1 MKVIERSVTVLPE
14 HLDYL
19 NHVNNISYV
28 KWVQD
33 IAIEHWEINLTDEI
47 RKLFYWVLIE
57 HNIKYKGEA
66 FLGDRINIKT
76 YIKSNTA
83 VTSIRKV
90 EMRLQKNNKLI
101 IDSETNWCL
110 ISTST
115 KRPTRITQKILDIF
129 S

>member
-1 MKVIERSVTVLPE
+1 MKVIERTVTVLPE
-14 HLDYL
+14 HLDHL

-33 IAIEHWEINLTDEI
+33 IAIKHWEINLTEEI
-47 RKLFYWVLIE
+47 RNLFYWVLIE

-66 FLGDRINIKT
+66 FLGDTINIKT

-90 EMRLQKNNKLI
+90 EMRLQKNDKLI

-110 ISTST
+110 ISTVS
-115 KRPTRITQKILDIF
+115 KKPTRITQEILDIF

>member
-19 NHVNNISYV
+19 HHVNNISYV